1 MNNPDSRK
9 IDIRTKEGLE
19 LLRIKAKYYG
29 HYAEFLKIVELID
42 LVEELQSSIYDKST
56 ADQTGQGTGQ
66 ETQLA
71 MAESKE
77 GLPGEK
83 SKLRCLWYIEG

>member
-29 HYAEFLKIVELID
+29 HYAEFLKVVELID

-66 ETQLA
+66 ET
-71 MAESKE
+71 
-77 GLPGEK
+77 
-83 SKLRCLWYIEG
+83 

>member
-1 MNNPDSRK
+1 MNPDSRK
-9 IDIRTKEGLE
+9 INIRTKEGLD
-19 LLRIKAKYYG
+19 LLRQKAKYYG
-29 HYAEFLKIVELID
+29 HYAEQLKVTELID

-56 ADQTGQGTGQ
+56 ANQAGQGTGQ

-71 MAESKE
+71 MAEGKE

-83 SKLRCLWYIEG
+83 PKLRCLWYIEG